1 MKAACVWAHL
11 GFYKEFRFA
20 PQIQVEKLLG
30 REGTTHH
37 ESSISIS
44 SKASWK
50 VMPSG
55 FRDDIIEGE
64 QKTRF
69 PNFTLLNPVKE
80 YDLLTDWVCTEP
92 SMQKALRD

>member
-30 REGTTHH
+30 CEGTTRH
-37 ESSISIS
+37 ERSSRIST
-44 SKASWK
+44 KASRK

-69 PNFTLLNPVKE
+69 PNLTLLNPVKE
-80 YDLLTDWVCTEP
+80 
-92 SMQKALRD
+92 